1 MIPLKF
7 LEALTDKRDKIRSK
21 LFKFKL
27 IQLLKLISYSYTN
40 CK

>member
-1 MIPLKF
+1 MWRIATIIPLKF

-27 IQLLKLISYSYTN
+27 I
-40 CK
+40 